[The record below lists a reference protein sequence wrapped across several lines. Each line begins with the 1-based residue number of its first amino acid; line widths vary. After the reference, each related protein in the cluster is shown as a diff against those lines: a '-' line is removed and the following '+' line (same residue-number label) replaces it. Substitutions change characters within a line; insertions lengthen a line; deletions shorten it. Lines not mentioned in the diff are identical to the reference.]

1 MSVSIEG
8 FIYII
13 GILLTAWLHGSG
25 DSSGSRE
32 SYAKGRPDLVEPS
45 WSIWI
50 FPILFG
56 VMWPIFLP
64 IWIFNKFF
72 NCNDP
77 RVSAHLMTLTPGVH
91 WVPHSP
97 ETDAAVRYCK
107 TGSIARP
114 HGVHARAIRTGAA
127 RCIPLLGIGRSA
139 PLACSAPA
147 CRA

>member
-1 MSVSIEG
+1 MCGADPVFMTPDSVTFTHE
-8 FIYII
+8 
-13 GILLTAWLHGSG
+13 
-25 DSSGSRE
+25 SS
-32 SYAKGRPDLVEPS
+32 
-45 WSIWI
+45 
-50 FPILFG
+50 
-56 VMWPIFLP
+56 
-64 IWIFNKFF
+64 
-72 NCNDP
+72 CNDP

-97 ETDAAVRYCK
+97 KTDAAVRYCK

-139 PLACSAPA
+139 PLARSAPA